1 MKKKIIVFLIVVI
14 AVVFSISAFAYG
26 EEIDSN
32 VWDYLMSYN
41 SQTQT
46 LTDVPTYIGIPSCKV
61 ENSYLLSSSNIL
73 TRSDVK
79 YIVFTVI
86 LGNADLS
93 LPYDLVLEF
102 YSGGISYIYRFT
114 VTIDGVGGTLF
125 NGTSNSGT
133 DSFVSGPFEASTYT
147 EADAV
152 SFALNLDYVW
162 TQMCQACNVSNFDF
176 FCVSYAGDSVVLTS
190 NSGLAFAVP
199 RDNSSSSCS
208 RPHITDANLDGY
220 DDSSFE
226 AGVQAGKNTYGKV
239 DANGDGYDDPS
250 YTAGYNAG
258 LSAGGG
264 SSSGNAC
271 TINHAWIGDD
281 NIAIDAGE
289 VDGIV
294 KNGVCTCWLKGY
306 VNGLRSIRDYGT
318 LPKIV
323 TDHVPDIADTGFK
336 KGYDT
341 GLLKAVEIYGT
352 DENGDGYIDA
362 SYNAGYTAG
371 ASSSTLYNEGFDA
384 GKKWQKNNDES
395 TGAVSD
401 FVTDVG
407 GTVVSSFLY
416 FGKNVE
422 FLGISLLSLLGVL
435 VVGFVVFFIFRKV
448 KGG

>member
-1 MKKKIIVFLIVVI
+1 MKKKIFITLICVVIVSLLSITCSAYFTSNGNTIDVSSYFTSSSVVAALPPYGGDYGYWELDNSFMLSDGQYVKCSNVNYLVFCPSYFGETSYSNFLITFKRSGYSETYGISITVDSSFTLISIDKVGDI
-14 AVVFSISAFAYG
+14 LNLYSNTFSYCVSERPNLVLSFPNLLNALYANSSYFS
-26 EEIDSN
+26 ESN
-32 VWDYLMSYN
+32 PCYNFSLTCSDDTCSCESYV
-41 SQTQT
+41 S
-46 LTDVPTYIGIPSCKV
+46 LFG
-61 ENSYLLSSSNIL
+61 SSS
-73 TRSDVK
+73 
-79 YIVFTVI
+79 
-86 LGNADLS
+86 GG
-93 LPYDLVLEF
+93 
-102 YSGGISYIYRFT
+102 SG
-114 VTIDGVGGTLF
+114 
-125 NGTSNSGT
+125 
-133 DSFVSGPFEASTYT
+133 STCT
-147 EADAV
+147 
-152 SFALNLDYVW
+152 
-162 TQMCQACNVSNFDF
+162 
-176 FCVSYAGDSVVLTS
+176 
-190 NSGLAFAVP
+190 
-199 RDNSSSSCS
+199 
-208 RPHITDANLDGY
+208 RPHITDSNGDGY
-220 DDSSFE
+220 DDSSYN

-306 VNGLRSIRDYGT
+306 VNGIRSIRDYGT

-435 VVGFVVFFIFRKV
+435 VVGFVVFWIFRKV

>member
-1 MKKKIIVFLIVVI
+1 MKKKYIFLIVLI
-14 AVVFSISAFAYG
+14 AVVFSVSAFAY
-26 EEIDSN
+26 ELDCDLD
-32 VWDYLMSYN
+32 VVDYLTSYS

-46 LTDVPTYIGIPSCKV
+46 LDDVPSYKGIPSCKV
-61 ENSYLLSSSNIL
+61 NNSFLLGNPSIL
-73 TRSDVK
+73 KRSDLK
-79 YIVFTVI
+79 YIVFTLI
-86 LGNADLS
+86 LANADTS
-93 LPYDLVLEF
+93 LPYYLDLQF
-102 YSGGISYIYRFT
+102 YN
-114 VTIDGVGGTLF
+114 
-125 NGTSNSGT
+125 NGTFYTWRLSVMFSGDDMIMFDGCSNYGAS
-133 DSFVSGPFEASTYT
+133 SSVSGDYLTYTYT
-147 EADAV
+147 EVDAV
-152 SFALNLDYVW
+152 SIAINVDYVW
-162 TQMCQACNVSNFDF
+162 TKMAQVCGVSDF
-176 FCVSYAGDSVVLTS
+176 EYFCVGNYGDTVGMTMDSALVFGV
-190 NSGLAFAVP
+190 A
-199 RDNSSSSCS
+199 RDNSSCEL
-208 RPHITDANLDGY
+208 PHITDANNDGY

-226 AGVQAGKNTYGKV
+226 AGVQAGKNVYGKQ

-250 YTAGYNAG
+250 YNAGYQAG

-318 LPKIV
+318 LPSIV
-323 TDHVPDIADTGFK
+323 TDHVPDISDTGFK

>member
-32 VWDYLMSYN
+32 VWEYLTSYN

-46 LTDVPTYIGIPSCKV
+46 LTDVPMYIGIPSCKV

-93 LPYDLVLEF
+93 YPYDLILEF
-102 YSGGISYIYRFT
+102 YNGGISYTYILT
-114 VTIDGVGGTLF
+114 VIIDGLGGIMF
-125 NGTSNSGT
+125 NGTSNYWNT
-133 DSFVSGPFEASTYT
+133 DSSVSGPYETFTYT
-147 EADAV
+147 EADAFSV
-152 SFALNLDYVW
+152 AVNIDYVW
-162 TQMCQACNVSNFDF
+162 TQMCQACGVSDFDF
-176 FCVSYAGDSVVLTS
+176 FYVSQAGDSSSLCA
-190 NSGLAFAVP
+190 NSGLSFAVL
-199 RDNSSSSCS
+199 RDNSSCS
-208 RPHITDANLDGY
+208 LPHITDANKDGY

-239 DANGDGYDDPS
+239 DSNGDGYDDPS

-306 VNGLRSIRDYGT
+306 VNGIRSIRDYGT

>member
-14 AVVFSISAFAYG
+14 AVVFSISSFAYG

-46 LTDVPTYIGIPSCKV
+46 LTDVPMYIGIPSCKV
-61 ENSYLLSSSNIL
+61 ENSFLLSSSNIL

-93 LPYDLVLEF
+93 QPYDLCLDF
-102 YSGGISYIYRFT
+102 YNGGMSYTYRLTVIIDGLGGIM
-114 VTIDGVGGTLF
+114 F
-125 NGTSNSGT
+125 NGTSNCWNTGS
-133 DSFVSGPFEASTYT
+133 SVSGPSQTYT
-147 EADAV
+147 YTDADAFSV
-152 SFALNLDYVW
+152 ALNIDYVF
-162 TQMCQACNVSNFDF
+162 TQMCQACGVSDFDF
-176 FCVSYAGDSVVLTS
+176 FYVSNVGDSSSLCPD
-190 NSGLAFAVP
+190 SGLAFAVS
-199 RDNSSSSCS
+199 RDNSSCS

-264 SSSGNAC
+264 SSSGSAC
-271 TINHAWIGDD
+271 TINHSWIGDD
-281 NIAIDAGE
+281 NIAIDSGE

-306 VNGLRSIRDYGT
+306 VNGIRSIRDYGT
-318 LPKIV
+318 LPSIV

-422 FLGISLLSLLGVL
+422 FLGISLLSLLGVI

>member
-26 EEIDSN
+26 EGIDSN
-32 VWDYLMSYN
+32 VWDYLTSYN

-46 LTDVPTYIGIPSCKV
+46 LTDVPMYIGIPSCKV

-93 LPYDLVLEF
+93 LPYDLVLDF
-102 YSGGISYIYRFT
+102 YSGGISYTYRFT
-114 VTIDGVGGTLF
+114 VTFDGVGGTLF
-125 NGTSNSGT
+125 SGTSNSGT
-133 DSFVSGPFEASTYT
+133 DSLVSGPSEASTYT
-147 EADAV
+147 ETDAV

-162 TQMCQACNVSNFDF
+162 TQMCQACGVSGFDF
-176 FCVSYAGDSVVLTS
+176 FCVSYAGDSVVLNS
-190 NSGLAFAVP
+190 NSGLAFAVS
-199 RDNSSSSCS
+199 RDNSSSCS
-208 RPHITDANLDGY
+208 RPHITDSNLDGY
-220 DDSSFE
+220 DDSSFQ

-264 SSSGNAC
+264 SSSGSAC

-281 NIAIDAGE
+281 NIAIDSGE

>member
-1 MKKKIIVFLIVVI
+1 MKKKIIVFLIVII

-46 LTDVPTYIGIPSCKV
+46 LTDVPMYIGIPSCKV
-61 ENSYLLSSSNIL
+61 ENSFLLSSSNIL

-93 LPYDLVLEF
+93 YAYNCNLDF
-102 YSGGISYIYRFT
+102 YSLGSSYTYSLQVTFDGSGGILISGFSNY
-114 VTIDGVGGTLF
+114 F
-125 NGTSNSGT
+125 NTS
-133 DSFVSGPFEASTYT
+133 VSGPVQAYTYT

-152 SFALNLDYVW
+152 SVALNVDYLW
-162 TQMCQACNVSNFDF
+162 TQMCQACSLSDFDF
-176 FCVSYAGDSVVLTS
+176 FCISHAGDSVSLTS
-190 NSGLAFAVP
+190 NSALVFGVS
-199 RDNSSSSCS
+199 RDNSSCS
-208 RPHITDANLDGY
+208 LPHITDANLDGY

-258 LSAGGG
+258 LSVGGG

-271 TINHAWIGDD
+271 TINHEWIGDD

-306 VNGLRSIRDYGT
+306 VNGIRSIRDYGT

-371 ASSSTLYNEGFDA
+371 ASSSTLYNEGFEA

>member
-61 ENSYLLSSSNIL
+61 ENSFLLSSSNIL

-93 LPYDLVLEF
+93 YAYNCNLDF
-102 YSGGISYIYRFT
+102 YSLGLSYTYSLQVTFDVSGGILISGFSNY
-114 VTIDGVGGTLF
+114 F
-125 NGTSNSGT
+125 NTS
-133 DSFVSGPFEASTYT
+133 VSGPVQAYTYT

-152 SFALNLDYVW
+152 SVALNVDYLW
-162 TQMCQACNVSNFDF
+162 TQMCQACNVSDFDF
-176 FCVSYAGDSVVLTS
+176 FCISYAGDSVSLTS
-190 NSGLAFAVP
+190 NSALVFGVS
-199 RDNSSSSCS
+199 RDNSSCS
-208 RPHITDANLDGY
+208 LPHITDANKDGY

-226 AGVQAGKNTYGKV
+226 AGVQAGKNVYGKV

-264 SSSGNAC
+264 SSSGSAC

-384 GKKWQKNNDES
+384 GKAWQLNYDES
-395 TGAVSD
+395 SGAVSD
-401 FVTDVG
+401 FFSDVG
-407 GTVVSSFLY
+407 GTIISSFLY
-416 FGKNVE
+416 VGSNIKI
-422 FLGISLLSLLGVL
+422 LGITLLSLIGIIVLGA
-435 VVGFVVFFIFRKV
+435 VVFFVWGKV
-448 KGG
+448 KS